1 LGISE
6 GMLSLLTRSAFLH
19 WAITFGLLGVV
30 LGGFAF
36 LGTEGEG
43 VSLSLYS
50 VALVFIGLAVAM
62 IVIVPRLNRCSPVH
76 RSLRRVIRFL
86 KA

>member
-1 LGISE
+1 MFSP
-6 GMLSLLTRSAFLH
+6 LTRSAFLH

-36 LGTEGEG
+36 LGTEQDV

-50 VALVFIGLAVAM
+50 MALIFLGLAVS
-62 IVIVPRLNRCSPVH
+62 VIVVAPRLGRCSPVH
-76 RSLRRVIRFL
+76 RSLRRVMRFL

>member
-1 LGISE
+1 MGIIG
-6 GMLSLLTRSAFLH
+6 GMISLLTRSAFLH

-30 LGGFAF
+30 LAGFAF
-36 LGTEGEG
+36 LGTEREG

-50 VALVFIGLAVAM
+50 AALIFLGLAVSM
-62 IVIVPRLNRCSPVH
+62 IVVAPRLDRCSPVH